1 MFFDCKAGGIV
12 APRPGIKPTSP
23 ALEGKVPTTGPP
35 GKPHQSQLCWR
46 RFWCF
51 GLSISEFPH
60 MRINK
65 EHYLGN
71 VLWLWALTLT
81 KHLLTQEG
89 NCVLSPVL
97 SDHILLTDGDTLSTE
112 RECLQVLP
120 PQLGQWWEK
129 TVTFEECCHFGLE
142 LYP

>member
-1 MFFDCKAGGIV
+1 MTFFSKSFYWLCHTAFGILVLQPGIKPMTLALEAHRFFCFLRFFGRPFFFFFLHLLLNLLQYCFGFMFFDCKAGGIL

-23 ALEGKVPTTGPP
+23 ALEGKVLTTGPP

-46 RFWCF
+46 HFWCF

-71 VLWLWALTLT
+71 V
-81 KHLLTQEG
+81 
-89 NCVLSPVL
+89 P
-97 SDHILLTDGDTLSTE
+97 
-112 RECLQVLP
+112 
-120 PQLGQWWEK
+120 
-129 TVTFEECCHFGLE
+129 
-142 LYP
+142 